1 MQPLLF
7 YAIIFPLL
15 EEEVKLNP
23 DRVEKK
29 SWTKIDKKGREE
41 VWEWEEGPVLRAF
54 RDEQLRKTGKIPT
67 PPKKPD

>member
-1 MQPLLF
+1 M
-7 YAIIFPLL
+7 
-15 EEEVKLNP
+15 KLNP

-67 PPKKPD
+67 CMNHVAFFLMYVLSLIHI